1 MIRFGIIGTNWI
13 TEEFLKAAQAA
24 EHFTLTAV
32 YSRTEERAR
41 EFAAKWGAATVFT
54 DIEAMAASDSIDAVY
69 IASPNSFHAKQA
81 IVLMDGGKHVLCE
94 KPIASN
100 AKELE
105 AMIAAAQRSGIV
117 LMEALKT
124 TLLPNFSAIR
134 TNVSRIGQVRRYF
147 ASYCQYSSRYD
158 AYRNGT
164 VLNAFNPTFSN
175 GALMDL
181 GIYCLYPLVAL
192 FGAPKSI
199 QATGVMLDSG
209 VDGAGS
215 ILLSYPDMDAVVMYS
230 KITSS
235 ALPSEIHGEDGS
247 LVIDKINQ
255 PEKVELR
262 YRNGVIEDVTR
273 PSAQHTMFYEI
284 EEFIRL
290 IRSGERESAIN
301 SHAVSLAAMR
311 IMDEARAQIGLVYP
325 ADIE

>member
-1 MIRFGIIGTNWI
+1 M
-13 TEEFLKAAQAA
+13 
-24 EHFTLTAV
+24 
-32 YSRTEERAR
+32 
-41 EFAAKWGAATVFT
+41 FT